1 MLGATSQKAD
11 PAVTARLWEDFAKN
25 RTLETRNEL
34 IMQYVPLVK
43 GIALRL
49 LPTYRK
55 HVEFDDLL
63 SGGLLGLMDAIDKF
77 DITKDVKF
85 ETYASL
91 RIKGE
96 IIDQIRKQDWAPI
109 SLRQKIKKVEECFDT
124 LETRTGRQPTEGEVA
139 AQLMMS
145 ADEVKKTLDEAHT
158 FNMVALDEMLM
169 DRVAGDS
176 LASPQEESPEA
187 RLEDRELK
195 EALTKYIEALP
206 EKEKQVIAMYYYEE
220 LTLKEIGLVLGVTE
234 SRVSQ
239 IHSKAMMAL
248 RLKMAKAFSL

>member
-1 MLGATSQKAD
+1 MLGAVPRKAD
-11 PAVTARLWEDFAKN
+11 PSVTGRLWEEFAKSHS
-25 RTLETRNEL
+25 LETRNEL
-34 IMQYVPLVK
+34 VMQYIPLVK
-43 GIALRL
+43 SIALRL
-49 LPTYRK
+49 VPTYRK
-55 HVEFDDLL
+55 HVEFDDLM
-63 SGGLLGLMDAIDKF
+63 SSGLLGLMDAIDKF

-109 SLRQKIKKVEECFDT
+109 SLRQKIKKVEECFDA
-124 LETRTGRQPTEGEVA
+124 LETRTGRQPTESEVA

-158 FNMVALDEMLM
+158 FNMVALDEMLLE
-169 DRVAGDS
+169 RGDS
-176 LASPQEESPEA
+176 LASPREDGPEA
-187 RLEDRELK
+187 LLEDQEIKKTLVK
-195 EALTKYIEALP
+195 VIEALP
-206 EKEKQVIAMYYYEE
+206 EKEKQVISMYYYDE

-248 RLKMAKAFSL
+248 RLKMTKAFSL